1 MVTQFSLQS
10 SIYRFAKEGLLV
22 RTGRKR
28 EDREEEEEELVDSR
42 LFLPLC
48 LLLLSE
54 PLLQEVITTC

>member
-28 EDREEEEEELVDSR
+28 EEELVDSR
-42 LFLPLC
+42 LLLLC

-54 PLLQEVITTC
+54 LLLQEVITTC